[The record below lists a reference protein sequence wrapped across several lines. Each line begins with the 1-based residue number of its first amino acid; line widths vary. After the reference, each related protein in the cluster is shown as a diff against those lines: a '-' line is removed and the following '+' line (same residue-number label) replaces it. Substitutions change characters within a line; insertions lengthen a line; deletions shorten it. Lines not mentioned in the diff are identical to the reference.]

1 MLQRDT
7 GVENVRESGRP
18 APRHPVIGGALVA
31 SQLLALNAIGLFATA
46 YIIRQLGPLQYG
58 EWAAAAALASAH
70 LVVTNAGLRTIFVR
84 DVARLPERAGELL
97 AAQLAL
103 RIALGVAASV
113 CALTVAAALR
123 YPAVVIGC
131 TAVDCLWILL
141 SVMSSTFGDV
151 LQSREQFGRYS
162 ITTFIAGLTVTASSL
177 VAAFIGCGPIG
188 LSIAYLTAP
197 LVSATISWR
206 LVRRF
211 VDIRICWDPARAWA
225 LLRDARLVGFNLVAG
240 AVRDRAEHL
249 LVPRLVG
256 LEPFGIFSAG
266 AMIGDRLAH
275 VPDAICTAFYP
286 RISCAAHDGF
296 RAPVTRTVAAMLC
309 IALAASLPL
318 AVIGTFLAESLSAVL
333 LPTAKATCRS
343 VIEITVWAAPVM
355 AMSLA
360 FSFGLQAAGQHEHV
374 ARAGLAA
381 TAASAAISAALIAA
395 FGLAGASAAVVAR
408 PAVLLLLLLP
418 AFKRTFPN
426 ALAKVPWGR
435 IVLSATILAG
445 VCVAIE
451 RAQLWTAL
459 LGGGAALCGYA
470 LALLVLG
477 VFSIGSVTRL
487 FAPVHGVSVNRG

>member
-1 MLQRDT
+1 MLQPDAS
-7 GVENVRESGRP
+7 VENVRESRRP
-18 APRHPVIGGALVA
+18 APSHPVIGGALVA
-31 SQLLALNAIGLFATA
+31 GQLLALNAVGLFATA
-46 YIIRQLGPLQYG
+46 YIIRRLGPLQYG

-70 LVVTNAGLRTIFVR
+70 LVVSNAGLRTIFVR
-84 DVARLPERAGELL
+84 DVARLPERAAELL
-97 AAQLAL
+97 AVQLTL

-113 CALTVAAALR
+113 CALAVAAALQ
-123 YPAVVIGC
+123 YPPVVIGC

-141 SVMSSTFGDV
+141 SVVSSTFGDV

-162 ITTFIAGLTVTASSL
+162 ISTFIAGVTVTASSL

-197 LVSATISWR
+197 LVSACLSWC

-211 VDIRICWDPARAWA
+211 VDVRICWDPARAWA

-240 AVRDRAEHL
+240 ALRDRAEHL

-296 RAPVTRTVAAMLC
+296 HAPVTRTVAAMLSV
-309 IALAASLPL
+309 ALAVSLPL
-318 AVIGTFLAESLSAVL
+318 AVVGTFLAESLSAVL
-333 LPTAKATCRS
+333 LPTAKATCQS
-343 VIEITVWAAPVM
+343 VIEITVWAVPVM
-355 AMSLA
+355 AVTLA
-360 FSFGLQAAGQHEHV
+360 LSFALQAAGQHEHV
-374 ARAGLAA
+374 ARAGLGA
-381 TAASAAISAALIAA
+381 TAASAAISAALIAV
-395 FGLAGASAAVVAR
+395 FGLAGASGAVVAR

-418 AFKRTFPN
+418 AFKRTFPVT
-426 ALAKVPWGR
+426 LAQVPSGR
-435 IVLSATILAG
+435 ILLSAAVLAG

-451 RAQLWTAL
+451 RAQLRTAL
-459 LGGGAALCGYA
+459 LGASAGLCSYA

-487 FAPVHGVSVNRG
+487 FASAHEVSVNRG